1 MCGRYV
7 SPDEA
12 AIEREWHIGRHNNNP
27 FKRRFNV
34 GPTALVPLLRLDPV
48 TGELELTLARWGLIP
63 QWWKEDKPPRMTHNA
78 RMEEAASKP
87 MWRQV
92 LRHGR
97 CLIPAEGWYEWQ
109 ETQRIDP
116 ATGEIAV
123 VKQPHFLYLPGGRL
137 FCFAG
142 VMALW
147 THAGENNPVL
157 TCAVF
162 TKEADASIA
171 DVHSRMPV
179 VLPPESHAAWLDPV
193 VTDGPGATTLLKQHA
208 RGDFVHHA
216 VSTRVNSTRN
226 DDEALIERVDIP
238 TGS

>member
-12 AIEREWHIGRHNNNP
+12 AIERAWHIGRHNNNP

-34 GPTALVPLLRLDPV
+34 APTALVPLLRLDPA
-48 TGELELTLARWGLIP
+48 TGELELALARWGLIP
-63 QWWKEDKPPRMTHNA
+63 QWWKDDKPPRMTHNA

-87 MWRQV
+87 MWRQA

-116 ATGEIAV
+116 ATGEITAA
-123 VKQPHFLYLPGGRL
+123 KRPHFVYRPDRTL

-142 VMALW
+142 LAALW
-147 THAGENNPVL
+147 THPGDHNPML
-157 TCAVF
+157 TCAIF
-162 TKEADASIA
+162 TKEAAESIA
-171 DVHSRMPV
+171 DVHPRMPV
-179 VLPPESHAAWLDPV
+179 VLPTGSHRAWLDPAL
-193 VTDGPGATTLLKQHA
+193 TDGSLATAFMKQHA
-208 RGDFVHHA
+208 VGDFVHHA
-216 VSTRVNSTRN
+216 VSTRVNAASN
-226 DDEALIERVDIP
+226 DDEALTQCPNDP
-238 TGS
+238 PGN